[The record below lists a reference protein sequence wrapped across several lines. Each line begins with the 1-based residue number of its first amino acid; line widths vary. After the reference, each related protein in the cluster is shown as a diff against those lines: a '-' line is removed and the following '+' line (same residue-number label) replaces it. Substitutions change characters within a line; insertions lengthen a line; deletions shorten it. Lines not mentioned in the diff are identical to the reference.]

1 MVSGCEHRPVARRF
15 LDAGHSGDSTVDGC
29 EDRPVASHAPSGSGS
44 SDPAT
49 AESVAPEALRA
60 LSGRICSVPGIV
72 GVLLGGSRAR
82 GEHTPSSDADLGLYY
97 RAPLDVTAVRALA
110 ADVAGPDA
118 ELTGPGEWG
127 PWVDGGGWLTIGGWP
142 VDWIYRDVDR
152 VRAAWARARRG
163 EPSWHQQVGHPLG
176 VLDVSYAREVAL
188 GVVLAD
194 PTGELTALQGAARHY
209 PALLSR
215 ALVRSLWEAQFCVTI
230 ARKAAAR
237 GDAAYVAGCL
247 FRSIGLC
254 AHALHANADRW
265 LINEKGAIAAAGRIE
280 NAPADFTDRAQR
292 ILGAAGT
299 TPAELM
305 ASIDAAA
312 TLVDETAAA
321 CDYA

>member
-1 MVSGCEHRPVARRF
+1 MGPC
-15 LDAGHSGDSTVDGC
+15 
-29 EDRPVASHAPSGSGS
+29 
-44 SDPAT
+44 AT
-49 AESVAPEALRA
+49 
-60 LSGRICSVPGIV
+60 
-72 GVLLGGSRAR
+72 
-82 GEHTPSSDADLGLYY
+82 
-97 RAPLDVTAVRALA
+97 
-110 ADVAGPDA
+110 
-118 ELTGPGEWG
+118 
-127 PWVDGGGWLTIGGWP
+127 
-142 VDWIYRDVDR
+142 
-152 VRAAWARARRG
+152 G

-176 VLDVSYAREVAL
+176 VPDVSYAGEVAL

-254 AHALHANADRW
+254 AHALHANAARW
-265 LINEKGAIAAAGRIE
+265 LINEKGAIAAAGKIE

-312 TLVDETAAA
+312 RLVDETAAA
-321 CDYA
+321 CEYAGRSASPSRASKRVGDERRQQRGPRQRSTPRARARRRRARRRRPDRGRRASAPRCRR